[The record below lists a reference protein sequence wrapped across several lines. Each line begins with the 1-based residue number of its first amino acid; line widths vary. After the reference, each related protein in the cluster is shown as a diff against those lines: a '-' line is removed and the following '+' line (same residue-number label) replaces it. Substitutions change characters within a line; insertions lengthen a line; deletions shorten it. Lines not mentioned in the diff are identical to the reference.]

1 MAIQNYEEMS
11 ITSPAFN
18 TVREAFDIALQRLL
32 KKMEKSKMDEGQI
45 ALNVTVTNEDVFTD
59 GDAELGDTGGP
70 EKKPILKYKITTT
83 VPIKDTDDGKTDT
96 GMALVWDKDL
106 GRYVLVYMAT
116 NQTSMYDNPPAGGPK
131 QTTMD
136 ADHQI
141 GQGTG
146 ALIDINTFRPDD
158 TDDE

>member
-70 EKKPILKYKITTT
+70 
-83 VPIKDTDDGKTDT
+83 
-96 GMALVWDKDL
+96 
-106 GRYVLVYMAT
+106 
-116 NQTSMYDNPPAGGPK
+116 K

-136 ADHQI
+136 AAHQI

>member
-45 ALNVTVTNEDVFTD
+45 ALNV
-59 GDAELGDTGGP
+59 
-70 EKKPILKYKITTT
+70 T

-136 ADHQI
+136 AAHQI

-146 ALIDINTFRPDD
+146 ALIDINTFRPDE

>member
-1 MAIQNYEEMS
+1 MKYKHTDTTVEAYQLTKDYATDAPKWVRDRIGTRLFENSTIRDGSLRFDGLTLIIQNHKLRERMTARPGDYL
-11 ITSPAFN
+11 
-18 TVREAFDIALQRLL
+18 VRLPD
-32 KKMEKSKMDEGQI
+32 G
-45 ALNVTVTNEDVFTD
+45 NVLAYTKRNFEQLYTASGE
-59 GDAELGDTGGP
+59 
-70 EKKPILKYKITTT
+70 
-83 VPIKDTDDGKTDT
+83 
-96 GMALVWDKDL
+96 
-106 GRYVLVYMAT
+106 
-116 NQTSMYDNPPAGGPK
+116 QTSMYDNPPAGGPK